1 MKTLFNLD
9 PSLDTVESIKAGQ
22 IVLIDKPLNWTSF
35 QVVNKMRYLLKHH
48 LGIKKIKVG
57 HAGTLDPLAS
67 GLLVICIGKK
77 TKEIENF
84 IGQEKEYT
92 GVITL
97 GSSTPSFDL
106 ETEVDSNYPTDHI
119 DERMILDTAASFI
132 GEQVQTPPIFSAKKI
147 DGKRAYESARKGEEI
162 KMRPNPISIYRFE
175 ILKIDGNNIHFLIAS
190 SKGTYIRSIAN
201 DFGKKLNS
209 GAHLS
214 SLRRTRSG
222 DFSINDAISI
232 ESYENQVRELN
243 A

>member
-1 MKTLFNLD
+1 MKAQFNLD
-9 PSLDTVESIKAGQ
+9 PSMDAVENIKAGQ

-35 QVVNKMRYLLKHH
+35 QVVNKMRYILKQQ

-57 HAGTLDPLAS
+57 HAGTLDPLAT

-119 DERMILDTAASFI
+119 DERMILDTAASFV
-132 GEQVQTPPIFSAKKI
+132 GEQIQTPPIFSAKKI
-147 DGKRAYESARKGEEI
+147 DGKRAYESARKGEEV

-175 ILKIDGNNIHFLIAS
+175 IEKIEGNNVHFLIAA
-190 SKGTYIRSIAN
+190 SKGTYIRSIAS
-201 DFGKKLNS
+201 DFGKKLNA

-232 ESYENQVRELN
+232 KSYEDQVKELT